1 MIMRLVKI
9 NTLFSGIYEF
19 AVYYFGPLNFTYFF
33 NFGLLALVCLVMQI
47 ITEYFWLCIMSL
59 HLQMLL
65 RVWNI

>member
-1 MIMRLVKI
+1 MFMRLVKI

-47 ITEYFWLCIMSL
+47 ITDFFWRCIMNLLL
-59 HLQMLL
+59 HMLL
-65 RVWNI
+65 LVWNI